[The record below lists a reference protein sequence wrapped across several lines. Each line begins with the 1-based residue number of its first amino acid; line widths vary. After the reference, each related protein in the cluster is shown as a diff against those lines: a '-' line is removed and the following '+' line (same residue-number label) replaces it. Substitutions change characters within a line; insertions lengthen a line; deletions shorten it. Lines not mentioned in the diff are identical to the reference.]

1 MSLPDIEALTQE
13 LQSSL
18 QGMSLDEAQ
27 ATLAAAQRM
36 MNDLRMQHESTKK
49 DLDATKAQV
58 QSVGSASGS
67 GSGSTALPP
76 SPPSAVVNNNNK
88 KKNNNK
94 ESSSSCST
102 ASRSAGK
109 ISVEMKAAMK
119 EAEEL
124 RAEMERAR
132 KECDDRLLDTKK
144 ALASLRTAE
153 QEKDKL
159 AKKLASDT
167 DKMGDILTEEQQ
179 KAGAGASDAPV
190 VGSTSTSDAS
200 ATVATTTD
208 ATTPSVATVQFVH
221 KALPRV
227 TLSLVEEESEE
238 VGGGRLV
245 VEYAL
250 DSIIGED
257 DWDEDD
263 AIYLQCVPAPGTNTN
278 AVAGISDNVDDGDN
292 IASDGTPL
300 LFTGMYDPDAVT
312 NGDAYEEFVYTDE
325 PVPANV
331 GYRGAGVG
339 SEGAR
344 GPRLGRVSVPLPRY
358 GGWYCLTYLRT
369 NTRLVSSG
377 AAQTVVRERV
387 AVTCLALPR
396 CVPSPLSLGHP
407 ERKNKKKKAT
417 TATATADVEVPPPH
431 RRRGAGPLQYFDSP
445 SSSFSFSSSSSP
457 AVSVCVEDLRTV
469 HTLLATVS
477 IDGIPPLCRA
487 SGWLLYEGQGLSLL
501 IEADVT
507 LPGRNSK
514 IGYVFLPVLLS
525 GAAMSGLEERY
536 GGLLLTEAALE
547 QDKHG
552 TVVVRLP
559 YAPAASSGGS
569 TSATTGPSLQSSST
583 PSSSS
588 GVGAVT
594 CGACFKQLVP
604 PGSITSTSLLPSG
617 VFDNLMHEFICA
629 EEHAVG
635 MNMCSSEVTTPR
647 GSLLLGEVQMAAC
660 PADVAP
666 ASLLVQCKQVPSV
679 LDLFGGF
686 GGALATAPFA
696 PPATSNSGGASS
708 KRVVVAPPPAV
719 VNIDTCVVSCSRC
732 LTYVGDAV
740 LKSAGPEEEALAGAE
755 LSPGQAAAAEGE
767 EETLSLDDVRD
778 IRFALT
784 GVAVP
789 SELLQSPSLSS
800 CSSINGSVVMA
811 TEVAVAR
818 ALLHLNA
825 TFSSQAF
832 YLHVPTAYGEETAT
846 SGDDGEGGLAPGTV
860 MLMRVIS
867 TNYAVCDNGN
877 SSGGG
882 GGDDDGAESVFVDA
896 LKVAYCVGVPG
907 QQQQQQEQQCHIL
920 SPTGR
925 EARVPLQYH
934 ELVALVATLDERR
947 GLSGAGVLKGGMCP
961 GYLLRG

>member
-27 ATLAAAQRM
+27 ATLSAAQRM
-36 MNDLRMQHESTKK
+36 MSDLRMQHESTKK

-76 SPPSAVVNNNNK
+76 SPPSAVVNKNK
-88 KKNNNK
+88 KKNK

-102 ASRSAGK
+102 ASRSAGN
-109 ISVEMKAAMK
+109 ISEEMKAAMK

-179 KAGAGASDAPV
+179 KAGAGASDAPA

-200 ATVATTTD
+200 ATVAASTA
-208 ATTPSVATVQFVH
+208 ATTASVATVQFVH

-238 VGGGRLV
+238 VGGGRLA

-250 DSIIGED
+250 DSINGED

-263 AIYLQCVPAPGTNTN
+263 VIYLQCVPAPGTSTN
-278 AVAGISDNVDDGDN
+278 AAAGKSDNADDGDN
-292 IASDGTPL
+292 KAADGTPL
-300 LFTGMYDPDAVT
+300 LFAGMYDPDAVS

-325 PVPANV
+325 PVPAYI
-331 GYRGAGVG
+331 GYRGAGAG
-339 SEGAR
+339 SEGAG

-358 GGWYCLTYLRT
+358 GGWFCLTYLRT

-407 ERKNKKKKAT
+407 ERKNKNKKAT
-417 TATATADVEVPPPH
+417 TATATATATADVVVPPPH

-445 SSSFSFSSSSSP
+445 SSSFHFSSSSSP

-501 IEADVT
+501 VEADVI
-507 LPGRNSK
+507 LPGGKNK

-536 GGLLLTEAALE
+536 GSLLLTEAALE

-559 YAPAASSGGS
+559 YAPAASSSGS
-569 TSATTGPSLQSSST
+569 TSATTGPSLRSSST

-588 GVGAVT
+588 GMGAVT
-594 CGACFKQLVP
+594 CGACFKQLVAP
-604 PGSITSTSLLPSG
+604 SIITSTSLLPSG

-696 PPATSNSGGASS
+696 PPAASNNGGGSS
-708 KRVVVAPPPAV
+708 KRVVMAPPPAV

-740 LKSAGPEEEALAGAE
+740 LKSADPEEVALAGAE
-755 LSPGQAAAAEGE
+755 LSPSQGAAAAEGE
-767 EETLSLDDVRD
+767 EESLSLDDVRD

-800 CSSINGSVVMA
+800 SSSSNSINGSVVMA

-860 MLMRVIS
+860 ILMRVIS

-882 GGDDDGAESVFVDA
+882 GGAESVFVDA

-907 QQQQQQEQQCHIL
+907 QQQQQQQQCHIL

-947 GLSGAGVLKGGMCP
+947 GLSGAGVLRGGMCP